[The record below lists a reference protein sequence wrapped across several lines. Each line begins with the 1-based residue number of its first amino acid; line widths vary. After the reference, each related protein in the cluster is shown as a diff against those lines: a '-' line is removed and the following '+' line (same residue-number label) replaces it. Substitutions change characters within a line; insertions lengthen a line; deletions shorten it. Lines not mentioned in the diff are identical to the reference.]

1 MNGQQRSYAVGTAT
15 VNLPAWTAGADTYT
29 YTPKNGLLYQWT
41 GGVSGETTKKYSYSE
56 NSSSGAFWIMVIP
69 ASLWQV

>member
-29 YTPKNGLLYQWT
+29 YTPKNGLQYQWT
-41 GGVSGETTKKYSYSE
+41 GGVSGETTKKVQLQRK
-56 NSSSGAFWIMVIP
+56 NSSSGGLFG
-69 ASLWQV
+69 LW